1 MIKEDVN
8 KAVKAA
14 QKAFQLGS
22 TWRTMNASERGKLLN
37 RLADLMER
45 DRVYLAVRFNYM

>member
-1 MIKEDVN
+1 M
-8 KAVKAA
+8 KAA

-22 TWRTMNASERGKLLN
+22 TWRTMNASTRGNLLN

-45 DRVYLAVRFNYM
+45 DRVYLAVGYIFIRHKPIMD